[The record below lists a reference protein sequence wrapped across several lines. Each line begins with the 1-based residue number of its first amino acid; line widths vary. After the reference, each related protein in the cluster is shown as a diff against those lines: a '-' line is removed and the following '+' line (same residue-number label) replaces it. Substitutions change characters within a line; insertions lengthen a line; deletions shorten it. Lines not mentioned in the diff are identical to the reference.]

1 MKRLP
6 EETLEEIGAEVRR
19 RRWAAQM
26 SMEELARIAELSR
39 NYVNK
44 VELGKADL
52 SVSALV
58 SIADA
63 LACDVVDLLPGPEA
77 RSSPEFTAAARLLSE
92 IDPEVRAAMIA
103 MMRKLRRSGRKGG

>member
-6 EETLEEIGAEVRR
+6 DEVLAAIGEEVRR
-19 RRWAAQM
+19 RRLAAQM
-26 SMEELARIAELSR
+26 SMEHLGGLADLSR

-44 VELGKADL
+44 IELGKADL

-63 LACDVVDLLPGPEA
+63 LGCDAVDLLPGPEESA
-77 RSSPEFTAAARLLSE
+77 APEVAAGARLLSE
-92 IDPEVRAAMIA
+92 IDPEVRDAIIT
-103 MMRKLRRSGRKGG
+103 MMRRLRRSAGRKR